1 MDYKSIG
8 NLATMFFDKAEAL
21 GDKPFLW
28 AKRGGEYR
36 PRSWAETAATVSRL
50 SRGLRALGV
59 EPGDRVAIVAENR
72 PEWVAADLAVV
83 AAGAVSVPAYTTN
96 TVDDNRYILEH
107 SGARAVFVSNAA
119 LAARVLPA
127 AREAPACEA
136 AILMDAPLPEGGDG
150 VRLLGWEETMD
161 LGDGLPDDA
170 RERAAGLARGEVC
183 CLIYTSGTGGRPK
196 GAMLTHG
203 SILANCMGA
212 YEILKEL
219 GLGDE
224 VFLSLLPL
232 SHAYEHT
239 AGMYFPISIG
249 AQIYYAEGP
258 DRVAQNLQEARP
270 TVMTAVPRL
279 YEVLHDRIRRGVDQA
294 GGLRALLFRKA
305 VELGRKR
312 RESPEAMTMLDRM
325 LDRLLDRLV
334 RTKVAGRFGGR
345 LKGFVSGGAALNPD
359 IGHFFLALGVRIL
372 QGYGQTEASP
382 VISCNRPDDIRI
394 DTVGPPLAGVELRIE
409 EDGEILARGELLMK
423 GYWQDPEATAATIV
437 DGWLRTGDVGEIDA
451 AGYLRITDRKKDIIV
466 NSGGDNV
473 APARVEGAIVLEPEF
488 AQAMAH
494 GDKRPHLVAVV
505 VPDETFVAEWAAA
518 NGKPADLAALAGD
531 DAFRAAIDAAMERV
545 NARLSRIE
553 RVRRVVVAE
562 EPFTTDNALMTPTLK
577 VRRHKAMEVYGDR
590 LEALYGRE

>member
-1 MDYKSIG
+1 MDYKSVG
-8 NLATMFFDKAEAL
+8 NLATMFFDRADAL

-28 AKRGGEYR
+28 AKRGGAYR

-72 PEWVAADLAVV
+72 PEWVAADLAIV

-96 TVDDNRYILEH
+96 TVDDHRYLLEH

-119 LAARVLPA
+119 LAGRVLPA

-136 AILMDAPLPEGGDG
+136 AILMDAPLPEGGEG

-170 RERAAGLARGEVC
+170 RERAAGMARGDVC

-279 YEVLHDRIRRGVDQA
+279 YEVLHDRIRRGVEQA
-294 GGLRALLFRKA
+294 GGLRAVLFRKA

-312 RESPEAMTMLDRM
+312 RESPEAMTALDRV

-359 IGHFFLALGVRIL
+359 IGHFFLALGVRVL

-382 VISCNRPDDIRI
+382 VISCNRPEDIRI
-394 DTVGPPLAGVELRIE
+394 DTVGPPLAGVELRIA

-423 GYWQDPEATAATIV
+423 GYWQDPEATAAAVV
-437 DGWLRTGDVGEIDA
+437 DGWLHTGDVGEIDA

-466 NSGGDNV
+466 NSGGDNI

-488 AQAMAH
+488 AQAMVH

-505 VPDETFVAEWAAA
+505 VPDEIFIAEWAAA

-531 DAFRAAIDAAMERV
+531 DAFRAAIDAALERV

-577 VRRHKAMEVYGDR
+577 VRRHKTMEVYGDR
-590 LEALYGRE
+590 LEALYERG